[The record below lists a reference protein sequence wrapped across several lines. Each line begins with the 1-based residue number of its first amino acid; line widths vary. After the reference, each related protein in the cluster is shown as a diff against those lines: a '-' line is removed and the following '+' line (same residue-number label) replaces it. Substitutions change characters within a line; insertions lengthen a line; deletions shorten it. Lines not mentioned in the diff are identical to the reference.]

1 MATTAKTKVDDGN
14 RSKVPVFTP
23 LQVPTWQLLIK
34 THLMRYQSD
43 YVLFEDPPELDEDE
57 LESFRTEEGK
67 ESKDSLK
74 YLRIMREK
82 QEKYD
87 KDNALAYS
95 LLVESISGHDGA
107 MLLVMAEPDNDSKEI
122 V

>member
-1 MATTAKTKVDDGN
+1 MATMAKTKIDDGN

-34 THLMRYQSD
+34 THLMGYQSD
-43 YVLFEDPPELDEDE
+43 YILFEDPLELDEEE

-67 ESKDSLK
+67 ESTDSLK

-82 QEKYD
+82 QE
-87 KDNALAYS
+87 
-95 LLVESISGHDGA
+95 
-107 MLLVMAEPDNDSKEI
+107 
-122 V
+122 

>member
-34 THLMRYQSD
+34 TYLMRYQSD

-67 ESKDSLK
+67 ESRFPQVPT
-74 YLRIMREK
+74 YHERETRK
-82 QEKYD
+82 IWQ
-87 KDNALAYS
+87 
-95 LLVESISGHDGA
+95 G
-107 MLLVMAEPDNDSKEI
+107 
-122 V
+122 